1 MAESMGLGLLG
12 GKFRVLFFVGSFV
25 TTALLITASKQPP
38 FGALTHAQPITE
50 MAQDPWAITRRSSW
64 LRQRRTHAREGAA
77 RRPPSSAVAMA
88 GTRKIEREREKGDG
102 DRRWDL
108 KGARMS
114 TPTSLALAWAWTCM
128 QPRIPVRE
136 APRSAVVAAGE

>member
-25 TTALLITASKQPP
+25 TTALLITASNRPP
-38 FGALTHAQPITE
+38 LGALTHAQPITE
-50 MAQDPWAITRRSSW
+50 MAQGPWAITHRSSW
-64 LRQRRTHAREGAA
+64 LRQRTHAREGAT
-77 RRPPSSAVAMA
+77 RRAPSSAAAMA
-88 GTRKIEREREKGDG
+88 GTRKTHREKGDG

-128 QPRIPVRE
+128 QQRIPARE
-136 APRSAVVAAGE
+136 APRSAAMAVGE